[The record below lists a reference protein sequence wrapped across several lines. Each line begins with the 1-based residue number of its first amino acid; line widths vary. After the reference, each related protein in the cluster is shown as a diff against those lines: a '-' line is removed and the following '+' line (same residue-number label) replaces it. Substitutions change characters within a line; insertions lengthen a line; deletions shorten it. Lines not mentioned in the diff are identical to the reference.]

1 MWVARLTLLSIYE
14 LGWSMQIQ
22 QEANIQAY
30 LKEKGNEYDKLVCH
44 YTIHDVVWYVQA
56 SNLVY

>member
-1 MWVARLTLLSIYE
+1 MRFAGLTLLSIYE
-14 LGWSMQIQ
+14 PVCSMQIQ

-30 LKEKGNEYDKLVCH
+30 LKDKGNEYDKLVCH
-44 YTIHDVVWYVQA
+44 YTIHNVVWYVQA

>member
-1 MWVARLTLLSIYE
+1 
-14 LGWSMQIQ
+14 MQIQ
-22 QEANIQAY
+22 EEANIQAY